1 MKRHVP
7 IGVVALLLVTGPA
20 MPGHA
25 EEPAPAAVS
34 QPPSDVA
41 RPALVP
47 AKAEPAAPAAAAEVP
62 SRRHRR
68 YAHRHHRGYAMDHAA
83 YFPVLYWPR
92 NHWPRIQWQR
102 MIWPF
107 RFG

>member
-7 IGVVALLLVTGPA
+7 TCVVALLLVTALA

-25 EEPAPAAVS
+25 EEPAAPATAS

-47 AKAEPAAPAAAAEVP
+47 AKAEPAAPSASPEA
-62 SRRHRR
+62 RRRRR
-68 YAHRHHRGYAMDHAA
+68 YARRHHRGYGMNHAT

-92 NHWPRIQWQR
+92 NHWPRIQWRR